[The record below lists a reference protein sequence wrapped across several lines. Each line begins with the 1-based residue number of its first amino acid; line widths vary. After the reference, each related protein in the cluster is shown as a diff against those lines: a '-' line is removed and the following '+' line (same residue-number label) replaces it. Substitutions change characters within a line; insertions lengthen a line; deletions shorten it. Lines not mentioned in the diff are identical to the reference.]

1 MMTTETEEFVAEF
14 LPKQVEAERQIHGGD
29 VQPRL
34 DLWSRND
41 PVTLLGAKLSAQGW
55 EALEP
60 VFKAV
65 AGWFSDQVSY
75 EFELIA
81 AGASGDLAYT
91 VGYEHNQVSVNGKPG
106 TYTLRATHVYRREGG
121 EWRIVHRHADIP
133 PEGGNKLFAEE

>member
-14 LPKQVEAERQIHGGD
+14 LPRQIEAERQIHGGD

-55 EALEP
+55 DALEP
-60 VFKAV
+60 VFKTV
-65 AGWFSDQVSY
+65 AGWFSDPVSY

-91 VGYEHNQVSVNGKPG
+91 VGYEHNDVVAQGQRG
-106 TYTLRATHVYRREGG
+106 LYTLRATHVYRREAG
-121 EWRIVHRHADIP
+121 EWRIVHRHADFP
-133 PEGGNKLFAEE
+133 PEGGTKLLPDE

>member
-1 MMTTETEEFVAEF
+1 MTTETEEFVAEF

-41 PVTLLGAKLSAQGW
+41 PVTLLGAKLSGQGW

-60 VFKAV
+60 VFKTV
-65 AGWFSDQVSY
+65 AGFFSDPVSY

-91 VGYEHNQVSVNGKPG
+91 VGYEHNNVLVEGEPRI
-106 TYTLRATHVYRREGG
+106 YTLRATHCYRREGG
-121 EWRIVHRHADIP
+121 EWRIVHRHADFP
-133 PEGGNKLFAEE
+133 PEGSTKLFAEE